1 MNEVL
6 SRSDRQG
13 VTIYPLALPTGD
25 PAKLA
30 DPTPRQIAMFEAARA
45 RLQLVADHTGGVL
58 SKINKLEDMSTLY
71 AQVAADLQTLYTIEY
86 QPSNDK
92 RDGKWRTIR
101 IETADPQ
108 LVSRTRTGYYAR

>member
-1 MNEVL
+1 
-6 SRSDRQG
+6 
-13 VTIYPLALPTGD
+13 
-25 PAKLA
+25 
-30 DPTPRQIAMFEAARA
+30 
-45 RLQLVADHTGGVL
+45 
-58 SKINKLEDMSTLY
+58 MSTLY